1 MRSSRRRPSARDA
14 RRPRE
19 PSPCFGLATSHG
31 HACTHGIALPRAQA
45 AEARLEGDRGA
56 HAEREAALAARE
68 KAREAASRL
77 QAEEVAC
84 KAAAGRAAAR
94 VHCAC
99 CKSALPKA
107 DFSATQLL
115 KRKQL
120 RQCKQCAF

>member
-1 MRSSRRRPSARDA
+1 MLDAQLVGVLTPPAPLAPAPSPGAASAR
-14 RRPRE
+14 
-19 PSPCFGLATSHG
+19 
-31 HACTHGIALPRAQA
+31 
-45 AEARLEGDRGA
+45 
-56 HAEREAALAARE
+56 REAALAARE

-84 KAAAGRAAAR
+84 KAAAERAAAR

-107 DFSATQLL
+107 DFSASQLL